1 MEKVLFFSWHE
12 IEVSIRIA
20 FHAIKNITSDILSEI
35 ILQNKSRQTE
45 NSVGDFTYPIIY
57 KEYGQVSPTEF
68 SVCLDLFW
76 RMISDSI
83 SDVIFFMA

>member
-57 KEYGQVSPTEF
+57 KPVNPKKLLWETRKYYITSYRIG
-68 SVCLDLFW
+68 
-76 RMISDSI
+76 I
-83 SDVIFFMA
+83 

>member
-45 NSVGDFTYPIIY
+45 NSVGDFTISHYIY
-57 KEYGQVSPTEF
+57 KPVNPEKFTLENSEMLHNF
-68 SVCLDLFW
+68 
-76 RMISDSI
+76 I
-83 SDVIFFMA
+83 

>member
-1 MEKVLFFSWHE
+1 MGGLQDVLLLPDKKRTDFSWHE

-57 KEYGQVSPTEF
+57 KPVNPEKFTLENSKILHNF
-68 SVCLDLFW
+68 K
-76 RMISDSI
+76 
-83 SDVIFFMA
+83 

>member
-20 FHAIKNITSDILSEI
+20 FHAIKNITIKNITSDILSEI

-57 KEYGQVSPTEF
+57 KPVNPEKFTLENSEIIHNF
-68 SVCLDLFW
+68 
-76 RMISDSI
+76 I
-83 SDVIFFMA
+83 

>member
-45 NSVGDFTYPIIY
+45 NSVENLTYSIIY
-57 KEYGQVSPTEF
+57 KPVNPENLLWKT
-68 SVCLDLFW
+68 
-76 RMISDSI
+76 RK
-83 SDVIFFMA
+83 

>member
-45 NSVGDFTYPIIY
+45 NSVGDIPLYINSLSRKIY
-57 KEYGQVSPTEF
+57 FGKLENV
-68 SVCLDLFW
+68 
-76 RMISDSI
+76 
-83 SDVIFFMA
+83 A

>member
-1 MEKVLFFSWHE
+1 MSVSLYMPILYEVMQHFRVFQSNFSGLTGLY
-12 IEVSIRIA
+12 IMGYV
-20 FHAIKNITSDILSEI
+20 K
-35 ILQNKSRQTE
+35 
-45 NSVGDFTYPIIY
+45 
-57 KEYGQVSPTEF
+57 SPTEF

>member
-57 KEYGQVSPTEF
+57 KQVIQKIYFGKLEN
-68 SVCLDLFW
+68 V
-76 RMISDSI
+76 
-83 SDVIFFMA
+83 A

>member
-45 NSVGDFTYPIIY
+45 NSVGDFTISHYIY
-57 KEYGQVSPTEF
+57 KPVNPEKLLWKTRKYCITSYIIG
-68 SVCLDLFW
+68 
-76 RMISDSI
+76 I
-83 SDVIFFMA
+83 